1 MIGIIGAMDIEVE
14 GLISAMSNKEEKKI
28 SGIVFHSGKIGD
40 KECVVAKCGIG
51 KVNAALCTQ
60 TMILEYQ
67 PECIINTGIGGATS
81 LETKIG
87 DVVIARAFLKARWS
101 RATPLSPSA
110 DGETLYTSQSA
121 GG

>member
-14 GLISAMSNKEEKKI
+14 GLISAMSNEEEKKI

-40 KECVVAKCGIG
+40 KECVVAKCGVG
-51 KVNAALCTQ
+51 KVNAAVCTQ

-81 LETKIG
+81 QQCFFFIMANTIK
-87 DVVIARAFLKARWS
+87 FLAIKPFQKKLFPPVKAV
-101 RATPLSPSA
+101 A
-110 DGETLYTSQSA
+110 
-121 GG
+121 